1 MESFVALRYPVT
13 ILVTVLNNFYK
24 STSVFLILKLFYV
37 KVDSDTLLLQRVLD
51 WNNLTT
57 WWLKE
62 WLVKKC
68 RKTQSNGSQSI
79 YLM

>member
-1 MESFVALRYPVT
+1 MESFVALRHPVT

-57 WWLKE
+57 WWLNRVICKGI
-62 WLVKKC
+62 
-68 RKTQSNGSQSI
+68 RKVCDV
-79 YLM
+79 